1 MNENIIMGMVANY
14 LQNRALTYHEF
25 DQIFSM
31 LSLHEQYSV
40 LEVLD
45 KNNIELVDSHKSS
58 TETDI
63 LPEEST
69 EKDEFKVLYDYDLF
83 SDSESKTTKVE
94 YNKGDNQFLKV
105 RDKVHLST
113 KALIKMIQGGDAQAK
128 QDLCIANQG
137 LVDKGAHMYQHLLGN
152 KMDFEDLE
160 QAGMLG
166 MIKAAEKFDLNIG
179 TEFSTYA
186 SWWIKQSITREIQDN
201 GYTIRIPVHKMEQI
215 QKVMRLDSKYATET
229 DYQKRIMLISQETEM
244 PIALI
249 EDCMRIFYQF
259 IRTTSLDL
267 PVGEDEDTPLGELV
281 QQEDE
286 ISIEDIVASK
296 LLREHLEKLLDTLNG
311 REQKVLRLRFGLDDG
326 KARTLEEVG
335 KTLNV
340 TRERIRQIEAKAIR
354 RLRHP
359 SRSKKIRDYLK

>member
-1 MNENIIMGMVANY
+1 MVANY
-14 LQNRALTYHEF
+14 LKNRALTYHEF

-40 LEVLD
+40 LEILD
-45 KNNIELVDSHKSS
+45 KNNIELVDSHEAS
-58 TETDI
+58 TGTDT
-63 LPEEST
+63 LPEESP
-69 EKDEFKVLYDYDLF
+69 ENDEFQLLYDSDLF
-83 SDSESKTTKVE
+83 AESKMSKVKYNDEDTK
-94 YNKGDNQFLKV
+94 FLKI
-105 RDKVHLST
+105 REKVHIST
-113 KALIKMIQGGDAQAK
+113 RALIKMIQEGNAQAK

-137 LVDKGAHMYQHLLGN
+137 LVNKWAYLYQYLLGN

-166 MIKAAEKFDLNIG
+166 MIKAAERFDLNMG

-186 SWWIKQSITREIQDN
+186 SWWIKQAISREIQDN

-215 QKVMRLDSKYATET
+215 QKVIRLDSKYATET

-249 EDCMRIFYQF
+249 EDCIRIFYQF

-267 PVGEDEDTPLGELV
+267 PIGEDEETPLGELI

-286 ISIEDIVASK
+286 ISVEDRVASK
-296 LLREHLEKLLDTLNG
+296 LLREHLEKILDTLNEK
-311 REQKVLRLRFGLDDG
+311 EQKVLRMRFGLDDG

-335 KTLNV
+335 KSFNV
-340 TRERIRQIEAKAIR
+340 TRERIRQIEAKALR

-359 SRSKKIRDYLK
+359 SRSRILRDYLK